1 MKRTFLFL
9 TVTIAMVMG
18 VKAQQQTAT
27 LQQGATTKVY
37 YGQDAFKDAYNN
49 AQNGAKITLSSGVFT
64 QVDSITKSIT
74 IIGNGGFPVGERTYF
89 NTVYRKNENFPGFTA
104 TSIASEMLI
113 NANNVSVESIYMDDA
128 VILRN
133 ISGLH
138 LTRCY
143 IGQLFCT
150 GVHTNTII
158 DQCYVKL
165 DGADWIGQSGVDARS
180 VNCCI
185 KNSFVEGFLHNRH
198 LGACYLSETL
208 TILNSVVFRS
218 YYFDRNFDV
227 VQIYPS
233 KSTIRNSILGL
244 LYLSTLDG
252 NKTDENHWNGYRT
265 YVQSVGSY
273 NLWFLYPYHYTASD
287 SDQYDDS
294 AYELIDYLKSHAPS
308 GGDNGNT
315 GAAYDAIFNEDV
327 PWYDPNYIKTTV
339 TGDDGTV
346 VGPYGGTGFS
356 LYPSIPRITE
366 SKIDTYTNGEGKL
379 NVKVKVEVGQ

>member
-1 MKRTFLFL
+1 MKRTILL
-9 TVTIAMVMG
+9 MAIAVAMVLSA
-18 VKAQQQTAT
+18 KAQTQTAT
-27 LQQGATTKVY
+27 LQQGASMKVY
-37 YGQDAFKDAYNN
+37 YGEDAFKEAYNN
-49 AQNGAKITLSSGVFT
+49 AQNGAKIILSSGLFN

-89 NTVYRKNENFPGFTA
+89 MTVYRKNENFPGFTDS
-104 TSIASEMLI
+104 SIKSEMLI
-113 NANNVSVESIYMDDA
+113 NANNVSVEGIYMDDA

-165 DGADWIGQSGVDARS
+165 DGADWIGQDEVDARS

-198 LGACYLSETL
+198 LGACHLSETL

-227 VQIYPS
+227 VQIYPNN
-233 KSTIRNSILGL
+233 STIRNSILGL

-252 NKTDENHWNGYRT
+252 NITDEDHWNGYRT
-265 YVQSVGSY
+265 YVKSVGSY
-273 NLWFLYPYHYTASD
+273 NLWFLYPYHYMASD

-315 GAAYDAIFNEDV
+315 GAAYDAIFNEDL
-327 PWYDPNYIKTTV
+327 PWYDPNYIKTT
-339 TGDDGTV
+339 TLGDDGKV

-356 LYPSIPRITE
+356 PYPSVPRITE
-366 SKIDTYTNGEGKL
+366 SKIDTYTDGEGKL

>member
-1 MKRTFLFL
+1 MNRTILL
-9 TVTIAMVMG
+9 MAIAVAMVLSA
-18 VKAQQQTAT
+18 KAQTQTAT
-27 LQQGATTKVY
+27 LQQGASMKVY
-37 YGQDAFKDAYNN
+37 YGGDAFKEAYNN
-49 AQNGAKITLSSGVFT
+49 AQNGAKIILSAGHFN

-138 LTRCY
+138 FTCCY

-158 DQCYVKL
+158 DKCYIKL
-165 DGADWIGQSGVDARS
+165 DGADGES

-198 LGACYLSETL
+198 LSCYLSKTL

-227 VQIYPS
+227 VQTYPNN
-233 KSTIRNSILGL
+233 STIRNSILGQ

-252 NKTDENHWNGYRT
+252 NKTDEDHWNGYRT

-327 PWYDPNYIKTTV
+327 PWYDPNYIKTTAL
-339 TGDDGTV
+339 GDDGKV

-356 LYPSIPRITE
+356 LYPSVPRITE
-366 SKIDTYTNGEGKL
+366 SKIDTYTDGEGKL